1 MRVSGL
7 PFSESL
13 KIIFKDYKEIKY
25 YCNKNRWT
33 LINWI
38 YRLDGFDVMFKDKNN
53 KYLISI
59 QSPKD
64 LRRIKKE
71 NNYTNYLV
79 N

>member
-7 PFSESL
+7 PFSEGL
-13 KIIFKDYKEIKY
+13 KTIFKDYKQIKY
-25 YCNKNRWT
+25 YCNKNRWV
-33 LINWI
+33 LINWN
-38 YRLDGFDVMFKDKNN
+38 YTFDGFDVMFEDKNN